1 MHAQYADYATQY
13 ALGRAGEEAAVA
25 RYEAEGYRTLG
36 VRVRMHA
43 GELDAIFEDADGTI
57 VFVEVKSR
65 AGVDFGAAEA
75 VTAKKLAT
83 MRRCAAQWL
92 EKQDFGG
99 FRDVRFDVVEC
110 LFTDDGVDMQ
120 LYEGVEDG
128 AC

>member
-1 MHAQYADYATQY
+1 MHVDYATQY
-13 ALGRAGEEAAVA
+13 ALGRAGEQAAVE
-25 RYEAEGYRTLG
+25 RYEAEGYQTLG

-92 EKQDFGG
+92 DRQDFGAY
-99 FRDVRFDVVEC
+99 RSVRFDVVEC
-110 LFTDDGVDMQ
+110 LFTEDGVDMVRF
-120 LYEGVEDG
+120 EGVEDG